1 MLVRG
6 QEVGYNTRMV
16 RPTRLAVIA
25 FVPLVALGGCGDGY
39 TEPTPTPAPTVTV
52 TKTFTGS
59 TTQTSASSCG
69 GDSHN
74 FTAAGGAMSVTLVAT
89 SDPAAALSI
98 QVCAN
103 GIDNRNCSINQQ
115 RITVGQTL
123 SGTRIGDATQNLKA
137 LPNNCVFG
145 GPLDT
150 TPRTYTF
157 SLTHQQ

>member
-1 MLVRG
+1 MLVYR
-6 QEVGYNTRMV
+6 QEVGYNTSMV
-16 RPTRLAVIA
+16 ISTRLAVVA
-25 FVPLVALGGCGDGY
+25 FVALLALSGCGDGY
-39 TEPTPTPAPTVTV
+39 TEPTPTPAVPV

-59 TTQTSASSCG
+59 TTHTSASGCG

-74 FTAAGGAMSVTLVAT
+74 FSAAGGAIIVTLVAT
-89 SDPAAALSI
+89 SDPAAALSV

-157 SLTHQQ
+157 TLTHQQ